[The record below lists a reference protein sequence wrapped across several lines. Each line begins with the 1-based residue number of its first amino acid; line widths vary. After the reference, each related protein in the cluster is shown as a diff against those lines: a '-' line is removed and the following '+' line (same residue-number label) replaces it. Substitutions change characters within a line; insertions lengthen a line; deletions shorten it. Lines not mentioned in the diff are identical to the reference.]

1 MKQEPVTC
9 VTRTPT
15 PLGADWHFARSGLGL
30 RSERS
35 RSLMGALKDFWRVFE
50 GFLEDLIKFVKY

>member
-9 VTRTPT
+9 VTFLSYP
-15 PLGADWHFARSGLGL
+15 DFDSARSGLAL
-30 RSERS
+30 CSERS
-35 RSLMGALKDFWRVFE
+35 HSLMGALKDFWRVFE

>member
-50 GFLEDLIKFVKY
+50 GFLEGF